1 MDAVKFLKEHNRMC
15 NYYAVKN
22 GMRCGDCPLHSASD
36 QKYNANCSLSY
47 YEKEYTKN
55 IVETVEKWSQE
66 NPEKTILQDFLEKY
80 PNAPLNEAGIPDD
93 VCPFMLGYKKS
104 KEKCAPDE
112 YFCKKCWNRPL
123 EE

>member
-1 MDAVKFLKEHNRMC
+1 MDMLKFFKERKRMC
-15 NYYAVKN
+15 DTNFNKIHHCSACDGYIEKMCAVDIDSNFNYDKQFIIDAI
-22 GMRCGDCPLHSASD
+22 
-36 QKYNANCSLSY
+36 Q
-47 YEKEYTKN
+47 
-55 IVETVEKWSQE
+55 IVEKWSQE

-104 KEKCAPDE
+104 KEKCVPDE